1 MQRLQSGEQ
10 SYICAGSVA
19 WRRSRSIF
27 MQTRG
32 RRICSKTKSGAEPK
46 ELLAKIGA
54 SFMPDKKTEA
64 IHTEG
69 MIAENYRSTGR

>member
-1 MQRLQSGEQ
+1 
-10 SYICAGSVA
+10 
-19 WRRSRSIF
+19 

-32 RRICSKTKSGAEPK
+32 RRICLKTKNGAEPK

-54 SFMPDKKTEA
+54 SFMPDKKTGA